1 MRDRKT
7 VQAGGRWLGAML
19 SLLFAGSAA
28 ADVLEGQSAKVFEEM
43 KQRMPLAQNERM
55 VAAVEC
61 VASSIVSVLDGATGQ
76 QPWEVAVFDDP
87 SINAFAL
94 AGGKIG
100 VHTGIFQVA
109 NNQNAL
115 AAVLGHEIAHVTEH
129 HVGKR
134 VARQTLTG
142 IGVVALAIM
151 VPGAAGTSQAVAEAA
166 SLGAELGL
174 NKPYD
179 RKAEIDADV
188 TGLRY
193 MARAGFDP
201 RETIDLWRAMEKL
214 NKDAIPEFLS
224 THPSN
229 DNRAAR
235 LVEALPEAIAEYERA
250 RAAGRT
256 PECEK

>member
-1 MRDRKT
+1 MRHRRVKSNARKS
-7 VQAGGRWLGAML
+7 
-19 SLLFAGSAA
+19 SLVTLFLLLAGSAA
-28 ADVLEGQSAKVFEEM
+28 ADVLEGKSANVFEQM
-43 KQRMPLAQNERM
+43 KRRLPLAQNERM
-55 VAAVEC
+55 IASVEC
-61 VASSIVSVLDGATGQ
+61 VAYSIVAILGEETSQ
-76 QPWEVAVFDDP
+76 QKWEVAVFEDP

-109 NNQNAL
+109 TNQDAL

-134 VARQTLTG
+134 IAREALTD
-142 IGVVALAIM
+142 IGVVALAIL
-151 VPGAAGTSQAVAEAA
+151 VPGAAGTSQAVADAA

-179 RKAEIDADV
+179 RKSEMDADLK
-188 TGLRY
+188 GLTY

-201 RETIDLWRAMEKL
+201 RETVDLWRAMEKL

-229 DNRAAR
+229 DNRSAR
-235 LVEALPEAIAEYERA
+235 LIEALPEAIVEYEKA
-250 RAAGRT
+250 RAAGRK
-256 PECEK
+256 PDCE